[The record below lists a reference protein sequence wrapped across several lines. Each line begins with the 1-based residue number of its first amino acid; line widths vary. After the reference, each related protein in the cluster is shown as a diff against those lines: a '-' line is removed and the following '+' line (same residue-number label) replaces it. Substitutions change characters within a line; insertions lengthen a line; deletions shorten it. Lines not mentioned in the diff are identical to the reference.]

1 MASENTNNTLQG
13 KTALVT
19 GAARRVGA
27 VIAEQ
32 LHAAGMNLVLH
43 YRRSEEEVTAL
54 CTALNS
60 KRRDSATLAQTDL
73 ADVDG
78 FDSLIKAALQW
89 GSLDLLV
96 NNAAVFTPTPI
107 GSVTEVEWDDI
118 LNTNL
123 KAPFFLSQAAAPY
136 LRRNHGSIVNIV
148 DIYGQR
154 PLREHTVYSV
164 SKAGLDML
172 TRSLARELGPDI
184 RVNGIA
190 PGAILWPER
199 GIDGRTKKAILDR
212 TALKRVGS
220 PEDIAQAVLYLA
232 REATYITG
240 QILTVDGGRNISW

>member
-1 MASENTNNTLQG
+1 MESETASNNLKG
-13 KTALVT
+13 KTVLVT

-27 VIAEQ
+27 ALAER
-32 LHAAGMNLVLH
+32 LHAEGMNVVLH
-43 YRRSEEEVTAL
+43 YRRSEREAARL
-54 CTALNS
+54 CTKLNHR
-60 KRRDSATLAQTDL
+60 RRDSATLAQTDL

-96 NNAAVFTPTPI
+96 NNAAVFAPTPV
-107 GSVTEVEWDDI
+107 GNVTEVEWDDM
-118 LNTNL
+118 LTTNL

-136 LRRNHGSIVNIV
+136 LRRNHGSIINIV

-172 TRSLARELGPDI
+172 TRSLARELGPDV

-190 PGAILWPER
+190 PGVVLWPEK
-199 GIDGRTKKAILDR
+199 GIDGKAKKAILDR
-212 TALKRVGS
+212 TALQRAGS
-220 PEDIAQAVLYLA
+220 PEDVADAVLYLTRDA
-232 REATYITG
+232 GYITG
-240 QILTVDGGRNISW
+240 QILTVDGGRSLGW

>member
-1 MASENTNNTLQG
+1 MENDTRKLAG

-27 VIAEQ
+27 VIAER
-32 LHAAGMNLVLH
+32 LHAEGMNVVLH
-43 YRRSEEEVTAL
+43 YHRSEAEAAAL
-54 CTALNS
+54 CATLNA
-60 KRRDSATLAQTDL
+60 KRRDSATLAQKDL
-73 ADVDG
+73 SDIAG
-78 FDSLIKAALQW
+78 FDSMVKAALQW

-96 NNAAVFTPTPI
+96 NNAASFTATPI
-107 GSVTEVEWDDI
+107 GNVTEAEWDE
-118 LNTNL
+118 LMETNL

-154 PLREHTVYSV
+154 PLREHTVYSI

-190 PGAILWPER
+190 PGAILWPDK
-199 GIDGRTKKAILDR
+199 GIDGKAKKAILDR
-212 TALKRVGS
+212 TALQRVGS
-220 PEDIAQAVLYLA
+220 PQDIAGAVVYLA
-232 REATYITG
+232 RDAGYVTG
-240 QILTVDGGRNISW
+240 QILSVDGGRNIGW